1 MSIRINR
8 IRRTLPAL
16 IGIALLSVV
25 AAQAQEAAP
34 EKAPSAS
41 LSNNINGHVDGQ
53 GGETMNGATA
63 MAAQFGGSVQP
74 RSAIVDSSG
83 DFKFDAL
90 DPGVYS
96 VSAFMPGF
104 VSPPISPDEPRHY
117 YHPGDS
123 VNLTL
128 IKGGVITGTV
138 TTATNGPVVAAAV
151 HAFRIKDVNGQAE
164 PVPVQPRER
173 QTDDRGVYRFYG
185 LAAGTYVIS
194 VGGQGRAY
202 VELFLGAY
210 DNDVPTY
217 APSSTRDTAMEVLVH
232 SGEEMTADIQYR
244 GESGQAISGTLAG
257 LAQLTV
263 QNMGIATGTITLT
276 DVASRA
282 VVMTAPASSLTNNSF
297 AFSGVPDGEYEIL
310 GQQFLP
316 SRDYFASDP
325 VRVKVQGADVTG
337 INLILNPLASI
348 AGRVV
353 LESNPPADC
362 VKHRAW
368 ALPETVINVRRSKSE
383 TNSSTG
389 KSAQGPPI
397 IEIPL
402 GYSNQ
407 SADSVPDAKGDF
419 LLRNLRRGN
428 YRIDS
433 QLPGT
438 GWYLRSISIGNPNP
452 TVKASDPNIPR
463 DGINLKPGE
472 KFSGLNVI
480 LTEGAARL
488 RGHLAGVEGQRVP
501 AGLRVY
507 LVPAERENAENVLRF
522 FEAAA
527 EADAGFAIDNIAP
540 GRYWI
545 IAGASEGDP
554 AKVKSVRQDSALR
567 ARLVHEAE
575 ALKKEISFK
584 PCEQTKDY
592 ELPWAAQSKQ

>member
-1 MSIRINR
+1 MSICMNR
-8 IRRTLPAL
+8 IRRTLLSL
-16 IGIALLSVV
+16 IGFALLSVV
-25 AAQAQEAAP
+25 AAQAQEVAP

-41 LSNNINGHVDGQ
+41 LSNTITGHVVGQ
-53 GGETMNGATA
+53 GGETMNGAAA
-63 MAAQFGGSVQP
+63 MASQFGGSVQP

-83 DFKFDAL
+83 NFKFDAL
-90 DPGVYS
+90 DAGVYS
-96 VSAFMPGF
+96 VSASMPGF

-123 VNLTL
+123 VTLTL

-151 HAFRIKDVNGQAE
+151 HAYRIKDVNGQAE
-164 PVPVQPRER
+164 QVPVQPRER

-185 LAAGTYVIS
+185 LAPGTYIIS
-194 VGGQGRAY
+194 VGGQSRSY

-217 APSSTRDTAMEVLVH
+217 APSSTRDTALEVLVH

-244 GESGQAISGTLAG
+244 GESGQVISGTLGG
-257 LAQLTV
+257 LIQSTS
-263 QNMGIATGTITLT
+263 QSMMISTGTITLT
-276 DVASRA
+276 DVRSRA
-282 VVMTAPASSLTNNSF
+282 VLMTVSASSLNNNSF

-325 VRVKVQGADVTG
+325 VRIKVQGADVTG
-337 INLILNPLASI
+337 INLTLNPLASI

-362 VKHRAW
+362 VKRRAS
-368 ALPETVINVRRSKSE
+368 ALPETVIYVRRSKSE
-383 TNSSTG
+383 TNPSAG
-389 KSAQGPPI
+389 KSSKGPTVL
-397 IEIPL
+397 EIPL
-402 GYSNQ
+402 AAPNQ
-407 SADSVPDAKGDF
+407 AADSIPDAKGDF
-419 LLRNLRRGN
+419 VLRNLRRGV
-428 YRIDS
+428 YRVDS

-438 GWYLRSISIGNPNP
+438 GWYLRSISIGNPNT

-472 KFSGLNVI
+472 KVSGLNVI

-488 RGHLAGVEGQRVP
+488 RGHLASAEGQRVP
-501 AGLRVY
+501 AGLHVY

-545 IAGASEGDP
+545 ITRASEGDTP
-554 AKVKSVRQDSALR
+554 KVKSVRQDAVLR
-567 ARLVHEAE
+567 AGLVREAGV
-575 ALKKEISFK
+575 LRKEVSFK

-592 ELPWAAQSKQ
+592 ELPWTAQSKQ

>member
-1 MSIRINR
+1 MSIRINT

-16 IGIALLSVV
+16 IGFALLSVV
-25 AAQAQEAAP
+25 AVQAQEAAP
-34 EKAPSAS
+34 ERAPSAS
-41 LSNNINGHVDGQ
+41 LSIAGHLVGQ

-117 YHPGDS
+117 YHPGDY

-164 PVPVQPRER
+164 QVPVQPRER

-185 LAAGTYVIS
+185 LAPGIYVIS
-194 VGGQGRAY
+194 VGGQGRSF

-244 GESGQAISGTLAG
+244 GESGQVISGTLGG
-257 LAQLTV
+257 LVQSTS
-263 QNMGIATGTITLT
+263 QNMSISTGTITLT
-276 DVASRA
+276 DVRSRT
-282 VVMTAPASSLTNNSF
+282 VLMTVPSSSFTNNSF

-316 SRDYFASDP
+316 SRDYFASEP
-325 VRVKVQGADVTG
+325 IRVKVQGADVTG

-362 VKHRAW
+362 VKRRAS
-368 ALPETVINVRRSKSE
+368 ALPETVVYVRRSKSE
-383 TNSSTG
+383 TDTSAG
-389 KSAQGPPI
+389 KSAKGPSVL
-397 IEIPL
+397 EIPL
-402 GYSNQ
+402 AAPNQ
-407 SADSVPDAKGDF
+407 AADSIPDAKGEF
-419 LLRNLRRGN
+419 VLRNLRRGA

-433 QLPGT
+433 QLPGS
-438 GWYLRSISIGNPNP
+438 GWYLRSISSGNPNT

-463 DGINLKPGE
+463 DGINLKRGE

-488 RGHLAGVEGQRVP
+488 RGHLAGVEGPRVP

-522 FEAAA
+522 FETAA

-545 IAGASEGDP
+545 IARGSEGDP
-554 AKVKSVRQDSALR
+554 AKVKSVRQDAALR
-567 ARLVHEAE
+567 AQLVREAE

-592 ELPWAAQSKQ
+592 ELPWASSSK